1 MKDPL
6 RVRVSG
12 PLAPYAQGFAAELSR
27 LGYTPVS
34 ASFQLQLVAHLSRWL
49 AGAGL
54 DAAAL
59 APARVA
65 AFLAARRAGGYT
77 NYLSVKALAPL
88 LGYLRG
94 LGVAPAPAEPPL
106 TAVEEL
112 LRRYRVY
119 LVRERGL
126 AASTVRGYADLVR
139 PFLAGRTRPDGGLGL
154 ERLTPADVTA
164 FVLAQCRRRRP
175 GSAKL
180 MVTALRSLLG
190 FLHVDGV
197 LARPLAAAVPSV
209 AGWRLSGL
217 PRGLEPA
224 QVRGLLAA
232 CDRRTAVG
240 CRDFAVVTMLL
251 RLGLRRGEL
260 AVLRLEDV
268 DWRRGEITVRGKGD
282 RRERLPLPVDVG
294 RALAAYLRRGRP
306 LPVDGCR
313 QLFLRARAPHRGL
326 SAAGVTQIVVG
337 AARRAGLPAIT
348 AHRLRHT
355 AATGLLRAGAPLSE
369 VGQVLRHRRPLTTA
383 IYAKVDRDA
392 LRTIARP
399 WLGGAA

>member
-1 MKDPL
+1 MKDPS

-12 PLAPYAQGFAAELSR
+12 PLAPYAHGFAMELSR

-34 ASFQLQLVAHLSRWL
+34 ASFQLQLLAHLSRWL
-49 AGAGL
+49 SGEGL
-54 DAAAL
+54 DPTGL
-59 APARVA
+59 EPAVMA
-65 AFLAARRAGGYT
+65 AFLAARRTEGYT
-77 NYLSVKALAPL
+77 NYLSIKALAPL

-94 LGVAPAPAEPPL
+94 LGVAPVPAEPPL

-112 LRRYRVY
+112 LARYRVY
-119 LVRERGL
+119 LLRERGL
-126 AASTVRGYADLVR
+126 AASTVRCYADLVR
-139 PFLAGRTRPDGGLGL
+139 PFLAGRTRPDGGLEL
-154 ERLTPADVTA
+154 ERLRPADVTA
-164 FVLAQCRRRRP
+164 FVLAQSRRRRP
-175 GSAKL
+175 RSAKL
-180 MVTALRSLLG
+180 VVTALRSLLG

-217 PRGLEPA
+217 PRGLGPA

-240 CRDFAVVTMLL
+240 RRDFAVLTLL
-251 RLGLRRGEL
+251 VRLGLRAGEL
-260 AVLRLEDV
+260 AALALEDV

-294 RALAAYLRRGRP
+294 EALTAYLRPGRP

-326 SAAGVTQIVVG
+326 
-337 AARRAGLPAIT
+337 
-348 AHRLRHT
+348 
-355 AATGLLRAGAPLSE
+355 
-369 VGQVLRHRRPLTTA
+369 TTA
-383 IYAKVDRDA
+383 
-392 LRTIARP
+392 
-399 WLGGAA
+399 